1 MNVISSAVDSMQL
14 LTTFLAMIANRVFHD
29 LPLFVVQQ
37 TDILG
42 HPGSCFEFTD
52 RIGSGS

>member
-1 MNVISSAVDSMQL
+1 MQL